1 MTITFYECGCWII
14 ETKQR
19 PSYTT
24 ELMLM
29 KFLNRLGLPHLRSRH
44 REIID
49 SHLCVKHELEQ
60 NEKAIKEWEERMSKQ

>member
-1 MTITFYECGCWII
+1 MTITFYECGRWII

-19 PSYTT
+19 PSYA
-24 ELMLM
+24 ELT
-29 KFLNRLGLPHLRSRH
+29 KFLKRLRLPHPRSRH

-60 NEKAIKEWEERMSKQ
+60 KEKAMKEWEERMSKQ

>member
-1 MTITFYECGCWII
+1 MI
-14 ETKQR
+14 ETKSR

-29 KFLNRLGLPHLRSRH
+29 KFLNRLGLPYLRSSH

-60 NEKAIKEWEERMSKQ
+60 KEKTMKEWEERMSKH

>member
-1 MTITFYECGCWII
+1 MI

-29 KFLNRLGLPHLRSRH
+29 KFLKRLTLSNLRSRH

-60 NEKAIKEWEERMSKQ
+60 KEKAMKEWEERMSKH